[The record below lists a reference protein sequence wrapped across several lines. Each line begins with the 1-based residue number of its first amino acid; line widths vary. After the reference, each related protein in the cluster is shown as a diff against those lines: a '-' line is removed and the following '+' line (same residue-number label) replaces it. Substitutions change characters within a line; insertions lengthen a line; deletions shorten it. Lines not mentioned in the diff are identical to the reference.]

1 VDDRSSFLEMF
12 DKQSLARYFR
22 VSTDTIDRLVKTNE
36 LRAVRIGNQVRFTL
50 QDVEAFIDRHRIRG
64 EAA

>member
-1 VDDRSSFLEMF
+1 MAYIEMF
-12 DKQSLARYFR
+12 EKQWLARYFR
-22 VSTDTIDRLVKTNE
+22 VATDTIDRLVKGGL

-50 QDVEAFIDRHRIRG
+50 EDVDAFIERQRIRG